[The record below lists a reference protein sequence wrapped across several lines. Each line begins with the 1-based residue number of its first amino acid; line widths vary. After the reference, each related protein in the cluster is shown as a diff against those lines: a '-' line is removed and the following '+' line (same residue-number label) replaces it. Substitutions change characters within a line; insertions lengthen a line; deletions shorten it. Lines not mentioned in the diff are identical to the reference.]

1 MSDSAGFVTTVKIYN
16 QTYGIRGN
24 DPDHIRRLADLVDKK
39 MCEVAE
45 YTPTVDSAKVA
56 ILAALNIAD
65 EYVSTRERLKQLED
79 QIVERSEQ
87 MNSMLEP
94 CCKSASLET

>member
-1 MSDSAGFVTTVKIYN
+1 MSDSSKFVTTVKIYN

-24 DPDHIRRLADLVDKK
+24 DPDHIRRLAALVDQK

-65 EYVSTRERLKQLED
+65 EYVSTQEQLKHLED
-79 QIVERSEQ
+79 QLAESCSQ
-87 MNSMLEP
+87 MNSMLDT
-94 CCKSASLET
+94 LETDSI

>member
-1 MSDSAGFVTTVKIYN
+1 MSNSAGFVTTVKIYN

-24 DPDHIRRLADLVDKK
+24 DPDHIRQLAGLVDQK

-45 YTPTVDSAKVA
+45 YTPTVDSVKVA

-65 EYVSTRERLKQLED
+65 EYVSTQGKMKQLED
-79 QIVERSEQ
+79 QVIQRSEH
-87 MNSMLEP
+87 MNSMLET
-94 CCKSASLET
+94 CCDSAS

>member
-1 MSDSAGFVTTVKIYN
+1 MSDSSDSVTSVKIYN

-24 DPDHIRRLADLVDKK
+24 DPKHIRRLAELVDHK

-65 EYVSTRERLKQLED
+65 EYISAKEQLE
-79 QIVERSEQ
+79 QLENEVVEKSEQ

-94 CCKSASLET
+94 YCSSTT

>member
-1 MSDSAGFVTTVKIYN
+1 MSNSAGFVTTVKIYN

-24 DPDHIRRLADLVDKK
+24 DPDYIRQLADLVDQK

-65 EYVSTRERLKQLED
+65 EYVSTQEKMKQLED
-79 QIVERSEQ
+79 QVIQRSEH

-94 CCKSASLET
+94 CCDSAS

>member
-1 MSDSAGFVTTVKIYN
+1 MSDSSGSVTSVKIYN

-24 DPDHIRRLADLVDKK
+24 DPKHIRRLAELVDHK

-65 EYVSTRERLKQLED
+65 EYISAKEKLEQLEND
-79 QIVERSEQ
+79 VVERSEK
-87 MNSMLEP
+87 MNSILERY
-94 CCKSASLET
+94 CRAAT

>member
-1 MSDSAGFVTTVKIYN
+1 MSESSGFVTTVKIYN
-16 QTYGIRGN
+16 KTYGIRGN
-24 DPDHIRRLADLVDKK
+24 DPDHIRHLADLVDQK

-65 EYVSTRERLKQLED
+65 EYVSVQRQLELLED
-79 QIVERSEQ
+79 EVIDRGEQ
-87 MNSMLEP
+87 LNAMLEP
-94 CCKSASLET
+94 CCRSAS